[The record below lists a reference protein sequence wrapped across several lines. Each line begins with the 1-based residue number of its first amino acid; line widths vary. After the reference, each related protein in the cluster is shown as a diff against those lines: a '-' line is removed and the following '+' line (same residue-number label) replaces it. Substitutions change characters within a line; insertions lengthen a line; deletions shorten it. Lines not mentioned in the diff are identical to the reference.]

1 MAGFVGDAAS
11 TGMSTAAV
19 PVFERKQ
26 GMTQTIAAIGLWMDD
41 CGSNRRSDRCARW
54 IHEPMR
60 EIDEISI
67 VSVRLLAQKIVK
79 VFKKTYI
86 CHILPP

>member
-41 CGSNRRSDRCARW
+41 CGSNRCSDRCARW

-79 VFKKTYI
+79 VCKKTHI